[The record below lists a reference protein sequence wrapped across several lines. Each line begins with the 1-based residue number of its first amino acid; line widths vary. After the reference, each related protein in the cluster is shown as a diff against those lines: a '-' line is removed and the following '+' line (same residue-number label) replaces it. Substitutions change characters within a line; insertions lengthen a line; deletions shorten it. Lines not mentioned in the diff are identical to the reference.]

1 MDVLVTAP
9 TNIAITKYW
18 GKSDEL
24 NIHPMNS
31 SISITLNQKQLLTTT
46 RITTGPSLTRC
57 SFILNGKPQ
66 NKLPGR
72 MKDVIIAGTCLT
84 SILQCFSRSAQL
96 RARLLRPDPIHPYVC
111 IESVN
116 NFPTA
121 AGLASSASGIAA
133 LAFGLAQLYGLS
145 NDLPGLAR
153 RGSGSASRS
162 LAGGFVHWCATGSNP
177 LIQANSSVIEL
188 YPASYWPTLRV
199 LVCVTNEGSKSLGST
214 RAMERTV
221 STSPLYQLGRV
232 QSAHINEKRLL
243 DALRKR
249 DFPTFAEVAMRE
261 SDQLHAVCLD
271 TWPPC
276 LFLSAVSLAI
286 MRWVHRL
293 NQYCGR
299 ILVAYT
305 YDAGPNAILLAE
317 ETDMPFILRLLV
329 FCFGSTKSTT
339 IKPDSSMLTSTELGQ
354 PLKELSFSGIQ
365 YDTFSQPIVA
375 PLLDSLPRYEG
386 GILQVIS
393 TQVGDGPQLIRCSSS
408 LDQYNGLN

>member
-46 RITTGPSLTRC
+46 RITTGPGLTRC

-72 MKDVIIAGTCLT
+72 MKDVIIA
-84 SILQCFSRSAQL
+84 AQL
-96 RARLLRPDPIHPYVC
+96 RARLMRPGPIHRYVC
-111 IESVN
+111 IESAN

-133 LAFGLAQLYGLS
+133 LAFGLAKLYGLS
-145 NDLPGLAR
+145 DDLPGLAR

-162 LAGGFVHWCATGSNP
+162 LAGGFVRWCATGSNP
-177 LIQANSSVIEL
+177 LIPSNSSVIEL

-199 LVCVTNEGSKSLGST
+199 LICVTNEGSKSLGST
-214 RAMERTV
+214 QAMEQTV
-221 STSPLYQLGRV
+221 STSLLYQFGRIR
-232 QSAHINEKRLL
+232 SARINEERLL
-243 DALRKR
+243 DALCKR
-249 DFPTFAEVAMRE
+249 DFPTLAEVAMRE

-276 LFLSAVSLAI
+276 LFL
-286 MRWVHRL
+286 
-293 NQYCGR
+293 
-299 ILVAYT
+299 
-305 YDAGPNAILLAE
+305 NAHLL
-317 ETDMPFILRLLV
+317 I
-329 FCFGSTKSTT
+329 
-339 IKPDSSMLTSTELGQ
+339 
-354 PLKELSFSGIQ
+354 
-365 YDTFSQPIVA
+365 
-375 PLLDSLPRYEG
+375 SLPRYEG

-393 TQVGDGPQLIRCSSS
+393 TQVGDGPQLIRSSYFV
-408 LDQYNGLN
+408 DQNEEPS